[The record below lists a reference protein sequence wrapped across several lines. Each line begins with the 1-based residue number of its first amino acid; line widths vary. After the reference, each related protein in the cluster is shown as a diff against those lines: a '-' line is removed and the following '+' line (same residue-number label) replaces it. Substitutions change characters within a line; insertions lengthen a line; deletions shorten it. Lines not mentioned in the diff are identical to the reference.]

1 MQHISL
7 AGEALKH
14 LNDDLNK
21 QNPVMQRSQAI
32 VVAYSSPL
40 FSANMLANLF
50 KKTVASGAVLPVV
63 VHTRGVKCHAQS
75 LELAVHIQG
84 VSYAHVVYM
93 LTIASGYSMRARRD
107 GKPSHQK
114 MRPAYYPR
122 SHVQRCQGER
132 LVLCWPIEGA
142 IPRSVVEGTAPC

>member
-1 MQHISL
+1 MEKKDMALIVARTCFSLSKVTVRYTAGDIESKLMQHFSL
-7 AGEALKH
+7 DGEALKH

-63 VHTRGVKCHAQS
+63 VHTRGVKLPCSISQ
-75 LELAVHIQG
+75 
-84 VSYAHVVYM
+84 
-93 LTIASGYSMRARRD
+93 TRCPYSRRFF
-107 GKPSHQK
+107 GS
-114 MRPAYYPR
+114 
-122 SHVQRCQGER
+122 CC
-132 LVLCWPIEGA
+132 LCVDDSFWF
-142 IPRSVVEGTAPC
+142 